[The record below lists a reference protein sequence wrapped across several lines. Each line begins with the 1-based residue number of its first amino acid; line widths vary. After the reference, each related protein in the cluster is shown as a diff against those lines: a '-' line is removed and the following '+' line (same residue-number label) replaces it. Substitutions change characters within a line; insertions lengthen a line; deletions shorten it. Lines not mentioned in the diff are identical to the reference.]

1 MKRDMELIKEIMIR
15 VEEDNFDTNIEGYD
29 KQIVLNHIKML
40 IDAGFLKGNYNKN
53 SEAAKTIVDFVHIE
67 DIPYQGYDFL
77 ELLKDDEK
85 FAFLKDIGKK
95 LSLEVLKSTVKIAMT
110 TALT

>member
-29 KQIVLNHIKML
+29 KQIVLNHMKML
-40 IDAGFLKGNYNKN
+40 IDAGFLDGVFHMNTEGRRPVVSN
-53 SEAAKTIVDFVHIE
+53 VHIK
-67 DIPYQGYDFL
+67 DITWQGYDFL

-95 LSLEVLKSTVKIAMT
+95 LSFEVLKDAVKTAIT